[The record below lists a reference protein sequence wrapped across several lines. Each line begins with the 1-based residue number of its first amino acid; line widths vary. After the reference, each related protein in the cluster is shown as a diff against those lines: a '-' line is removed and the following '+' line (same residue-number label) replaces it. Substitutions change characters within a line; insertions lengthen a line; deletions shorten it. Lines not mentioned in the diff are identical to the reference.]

1 LTFACLDTSFL
12 IDFLRGEEDARTVYM
27 ALKAQGHRFATTTIV
42 AFELF
47 RGIDKRG
54 RQKREEQAVY
64 TLLAQLAVWHLDT
77 DAAEYASRI
86 YTDLENSGKPIGVND
101 CLTAAISLTNGCHKM
116 ISNDIHFKT
125 ISGLELVS
133 Y

>member
-1 LTFACLDTSFL
+1 L
-12 IDFLRGEEDARTVYM
+12 IDFLRGKDDARKIYL
-27 ALKAQGHRFATTTIV
+27 ALKARGYRFATTTIV

-54 RQKREEQAVY
+54 RRKREEQAVY
-64 TLLAQLAVWHLDT
+64 ALLTQLVVWYLDT
-77 DAAEYASRI
+77 EAAEHASRI
-86 YTDLENSGKPIGVND
+86 YTDLENSGRPIGVND

-125 ISGLELVS
+125 VPGLELVS